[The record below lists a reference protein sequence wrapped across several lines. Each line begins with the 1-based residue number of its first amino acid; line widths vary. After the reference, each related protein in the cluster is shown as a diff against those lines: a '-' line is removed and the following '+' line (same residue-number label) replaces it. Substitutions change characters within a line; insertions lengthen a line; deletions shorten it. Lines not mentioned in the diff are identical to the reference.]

1 MVLQRQYRNLNTQPF
16 VPFVRAENI
25 DGVSGLKYFVP
36 TKPLVIVPD
45 MHFDIN
51 MQEDTNGVF
60 AVDEQIETNT
70 QLFAE
75 TAPENAD

>member
-1 MVLQRQYRNLNTQPF
+1 
-16 VPFVRAENI
+16 
-25 DGVSGLKYFVP
+25 
-36 TKPLVIVPD
+36 LVIVPD

-60 AVDEQIETNT
+60 TVDEQIETNT

>member
-1 MVLQRQYRNLNTQPF
+1 
-16 VPFVRAENI
+16 
-25 DGVSGLKYFVP
+25 
-36 TKPLVIVPD
+36 

-60 AVDEQIETNT
+60 AVDDQIKTTT

-75 TAPENAD
+75 TAPENADWLSSREDKGSVKKGLKRKADQMSTDAHTRQYTEHLLLT